1 MAKQISNL
9 PESVPIYAL
18 RGATLGFS
26 ANPKIDGAPFDWTG
40 KTLTFSVRKQGDSNP
55 VLQLTSGQ
63 GITVNGSVVSVKM
76 TATQGLSIP
85 AGSYV
90 YTLVY
95 EAGGDVSPLMSG
107 RFELRSEVAA

>member
-1 MAKQISNL
+1 MPKQISNL

-18 RGATLGFS
+18 RGATLSFQ
-26 ANPKIDGAPFDWTG
+26 ANPSIDGQPFDWTN
-40 KTLTFSVRKQGDSNP
+40 KTLTFLVRKQGDSTP

-63 GITVNGSVVSVKM
+63 GITVAGSVVSVKM
-76 TATQGLSIP
+76 TAAQGLAIP

-95 EAGGDVSPLMSG
+95 EAGGDISPLMSG
-107 RFELRSEVAA
+107 KFELRSEVAA